1 MNRLCIY
8 GWSAAAAVALASFTG
23 CASSDEPEMD
33 PEEMMAQW
41 EAMNRPGEHQEHLK
55 SMVGTW
61 DVVNTMWMEPGAE
74 PMVSKGVAVNRMIM
88 DGRYL
93 EGEYEGEWEGEKFTG
108 KGLTGYDN
116 MTGKYINVWADSM
129 STGLMTSEGECT
141 QDGKVFNFECE
152 MNLGEMG
159 GIQKCR
165 EVITIV
171 SPDKYTFEWFE
182 KRGGDEMKTMEI
194 VYTRKR

>member
-41 EAMNRPGEHQEHLK
+41 EAMNQPGEHQEHLK

-61 DVVNTMWMEPGAE
+61 DVVNTMWMEPGGE
-74 PMVSKGVAVNRMIM
+74 PMVSTGVAVNRMIM

-108 KGLTGYDN
+108 KGLTCYDN
-116 MTGKYINVWADSM
+116 MTGKYINVWGDSM
-129 STGLMTSEGECT
+129 STGLMTSEGQCT

-194 VYTRKR
+194 VYTRRR